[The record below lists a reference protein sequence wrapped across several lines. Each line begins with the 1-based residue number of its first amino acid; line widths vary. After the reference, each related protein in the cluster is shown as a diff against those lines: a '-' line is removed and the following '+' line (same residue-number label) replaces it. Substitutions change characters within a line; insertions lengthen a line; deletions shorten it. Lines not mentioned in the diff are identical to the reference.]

1 MLALQ
6 RKTFLGRLLFVA
18 VGISLWVPTWRIENY
33 TVAAMAKVSVWVLG
47 LGYVLY
53 HARAFDRLAHD
64 PRSVESKSPPFPSDG
79 SGLNSSGLDSATI
92 DIVVPV
98 LNESA
103 SVEEFYARVAR
114 LGLGKSLVFVDNAS
128 TDDTVQKIQRMPGVR
143 LVRHATN
150 EGYGA
155 SLRDGMLAGTAPR
168 IVIIDA
174 DLEYPPESI
183 PAMLT
188 ALERETVVYGS
199 RFLGADRP
207 DMPLFRRIGN
217 RVISGVFNLLFHQ
230 HTTDF
235 YTGMK
240 ALRREALSGIVLHQN
255 GFEHVVELGAK
266 LACEGHTISEIAVA
280 YTPRSRGV
288 SKMKH
293 LPETLKYVWFV
304 TRYWLKLVVLDGR
317 KTASEPR

>member
-1 MLALQ
+1 M
-6 RKTFLGRLLFVA
+6 
-18 VGISLWVPTWRIENY
+18 
-33 TVAAMAKVSVWVLG
+33 
-47 LGYVLY
+47 
-53 HARAFDRLAHD
+53 
-64 PRSVESKSPPFPSDG
+64 
-79 SGLNSSGLDSATI
+79 
-92 DIVVPV
+92 

-103 SVEEFYARVAR
+103 SVEEFHARVAR
-114 LGLGKSLVFVDNAS
+114 LGLGQSLLFVDNAS
-128 TDDTVQKIQRMPGVR
+128 TDDTVRKIERMPGAR

-183 PAMLT
+183 PALLA
-188 ALERETVVYGS
+188 ALDRETVVYGS
-199 RFLGADRP
+199 RFLGAVRP

-217 RVISGVFNLLFHQ
+217 RVISGVFNLLFRQ

-240 ALRREALSGIVLHQN
+240 ALRREALADLVLHQN

-266 LACEGHTISEIAVA
+266 LACKGHTISEVAVA
-280 YTPRSRGV
+280 YAPRSRGV

-304 TRYWLKLVVLDGR
+304 TRYWLKLVVLGGR
-317 KTASEPR
+317 NHSREAR